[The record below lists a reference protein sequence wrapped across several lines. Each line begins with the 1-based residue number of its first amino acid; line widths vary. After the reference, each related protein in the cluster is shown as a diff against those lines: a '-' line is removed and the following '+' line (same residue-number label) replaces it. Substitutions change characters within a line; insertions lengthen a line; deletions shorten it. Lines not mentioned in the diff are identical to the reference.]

1 MSDVI
6 PGSAGAATR
15 VVRRRVGR
23 AAAGVAAS
31 LLAPFSSVNSAAASL
46 GAAARVVRRRVG
58 AAGVTAGALAVSSV
72 PSVAAEALR
81 RARLTRVRG
90 AALWLAI
97 WSAAGF
103 IELGERADVCAVV
116 SAVVSATVSAPV
128 GAATFRVRL
137 VRRGGRRV
145 S

>member
-1 MSDVI
+1 
-6 PGSAGAATR
+6 
-15 VVRRRVGR
+15 
-23 AAAGVAAS
+23 VA
-31 LLAPFSSVNSAAASL
+31 
-46 GAAARVVRRRVG
+46 RRRVG
-58 AAGVTAGALAVSSV
+58 AAGVAAGALVASSV
-72 PSVAAEALR
+72 PSVAAEAALR